1 VGSARS
7 DFDAAVTAHLDAA
20 TLLRGAAAD
29 ARDDNLQVKQLRER
43 LSSQAARIGAA
54 ATELRLPAPRLSVES
69 APATPDVAA
78 ALGRAETAMQQ
89 ADTAL
94 GNALRGV
101 ARASG
106 KPVLL
111 PDASP
116 VLRAA
121 LVYFGLSLLAWVV
134 QFALLAATDYQLSTA
149 VGSLCGLPLLAFGGG
164 VLILQTLGQPRGG
177 EKIEYPVKLGAVI
190 CLAGLPVMWLI
201 LLVGFAILR

>member
-1 VGSARS
+1 MGSARS

-106 KPVLL
+106 KPVL
-111 PDASP
+111 
-116 VLRAA
+116 RAA